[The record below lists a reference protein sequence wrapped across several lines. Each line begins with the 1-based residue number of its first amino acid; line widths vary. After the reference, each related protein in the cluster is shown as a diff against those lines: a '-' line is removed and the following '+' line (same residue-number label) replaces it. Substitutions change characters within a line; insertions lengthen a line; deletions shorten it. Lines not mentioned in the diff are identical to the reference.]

1 MHYSKS
7 YFPRFRGTV
16 PRDRL
21 VEAILKADDPLAV
34 LAAPAGYGKSVLAS
48 QVAGVAEGEVIWL
61 DCSGPEWSREQLFS
75 ALDRFIDAAGK
86 APGGTAKHSFSP
98 MVPRNTVDLIE
109 EVRSSL
115 DRFCDG
121 KAVTVVLDDIPVD
134 ADVAAIRELTG
145 MIDAFGSGRVIV
157 TTRWESPEVFEQ
169 TAGVTL
175 LQADHLRLDDG
186 ECRQV
191 LKRYL
196 TAGVDAHAAEELMR
210 LSAGRAATV
219 CVLARHIALGSF
231 GCGENG
237 SLSRSTPLDLAAH
250 LNKLVDM
257 QLDDRLKAVL
267 YACALLKSGTGDEV
281 EAVVGRP
288 SVSDI
293 QMLGK
298 LMPLVTVSGSGTTC
312 SFRVHD
318 LTAEIYEERCFAQ
331 PDATRFHSDQLLER
345 VLENFDATGRYDALF
360 ALALRRAPSRL
371 LAEWMEKT
379 GTRLF
384 ESGGIKLVEMVFSR
398 LGPATISRSS
408 RLLFLNARLLRGKA
422 EQEAALRLARAAYDL
437 AFAEGNEKLVA
448 EALMLSVRIQMDDM
462 LIAEAVQVLPKILE
476 MEVDDD
482 IRALTHAYL
491 GACFISL
498 LDVNRGLPHIEKAIW
513 IVDNKHIHA
522 EVEALVRNCELV
534 VELQIY
540 GNLNQA
546 NQTFSR
552 LLSKGGLTFS
562 TQMHIRG
569 NLGATQCELGRLERA
584 NQTILSTIETSKK
597 HGLTYVVFWQLNSL
611 AMVRAGMGDYAQA
624 DIASIEAYDGHVA
637 RKLEM
642 ELSRICMYRSVWNR
656 AAGEYEQALA
666 LSEKALEHL
675 AQCTCG
681 WLEWLVTLE
690 LAANLLA
697 LQDISAAEKHAR
709 YARDS
714 AMKIGAAQSALI
726 ADMILAEIDR
736 RKGDLSGARKRLEP
750 HAEYVLSEHS
760 NWWIAMYIR
769 VFPHL
774 LGLLADV
781 ADPDR
786 LSRYLLKMV
795 LPDDVERTLSAALEV
810 MRSKKTWKKLAL
822 RLACEETADR
832 ICRQLQR
839 KDESVPTC
847 RVRMFGGLEVHV
859 GDRSVREK
867 DWKKRKARL
876 LFAMLVFKQGQD
888 VPVDVIFDYLW
899 PDKDSEKAQNNLYVI
914 WSAMKSALLKK
925 ADRKVPL
932 PYLEH
937 VGGMCRMVSSLVSVD
952 IAEFGAIRAE
962 AIAAERSGDME
973 SALEAYERL
982 DELYIGE
989 LLPGDLYDDWFKDER
1004 DRYRIGFGDSMLRA
1018 AGIAAELGD
1027 TARALR
1033 FAWRAVAADAWR
1045 EDLYQNL
1052 MKHLIAAGQRSTAIE
1067 VYMKCRKRLNEDLGM
1082 DPSSETMRLYQQI
1095 LSMEQLEMPR
1105 LSDLQDEDVAPA

>member
-21 VEAILKADDPLAV
+21 VEAIVRADDPLVV

-75 ALDRFIDAAGK
+75 ALDRFIDAAGE
-86 APGGTAKHSFSP
+86 TAGYSFSP
-98 MVPRNTVDLIE
+98 MVPRNTIDLIE
-109 EVRSSL
+109 KVRSSL

-169 TAGVTL
+169 SAGVTL

-196 TAGVDAHAAEELMR
+196 TAEVDAHAAEELMR

-219 CVLARHIALGSF
+219 CVLARHIALGFF
-231 GCGENG
+231 GCRENG
-237 SLSRSTPLDLAAH
+237 SPSRSAPLDLAAH

-257 QLDDRLKAVL
+257 QLDDRLKALL

-281 EAVVGRP
+281 ETVVGRP

-318 LTAEIYEERCFAQ
+318 LAAEIYEERCFTQ
-331 PDATRFHSDQLLER
+331 PDSTRFHSAQLLER
-345 VLENFDATGRYDALF
+345 VLENFDATGRHDALF

-371 LAEWMEKT
+371 LAEWMEEA

-398 LGPATISRSS
+398 LGSVNVSRSS
-408 RLLFLNARLLRGKA
+408 KLLFLNARLLREKN
-422 EQEAALRLARAAYDL
+422 EQERALCLARAAYDL
-437 AFAEGNEKLVA
+437 ALAEGTEKLAA
-448 EALMLSVRIQMDDM
+448 EALMLSARIQMDNSLM
-462 LIAEAVQVLPKILE
+462 TEAVKVLPKILE
-476 MEVDDD
+476 MEVDDEV
-482 IRALTHAYL
+482 RALTHAYL
-491 GACFISL
+491 GLCFSFA
-498 LDVNRGLPHIEKAIW
+498 LDVDKGLSHIARAIW
-513 IVDNKHIHA
+513 IAENKHIHA
-522 EVEALVRNCELV
+522 EVEALVLNCALCVDALV
-534 VELQIY
+534 FGNLKQGAAASKVLNKEGLSFTTQIHIQ
-540 GNLNQA
+540 GNLNVA
-546 NQTFSR
+546 
-552 LLSKGGLTFS
+552 
-562 TQMHIRG
+562 H
-569 NLGATQCELGRLERA
+569 CELGRLKRA
-584 NQTILSTIETSKK
+584 GEMTSSTMEISKK
-597 HGLTYVVFWQLNSL
+597 HGLTYILPWQSITA
-611 AMVRAGMGDYAQA
+611 AMASAGMGDYTQA
-624 DIASIEAYDGHVA
+624 EIAANESYEGHVA
-637 RKLEM
+637 RNLEM

-656 AAGEYEQALA
+656 AVGEHEQALA
-666 LSEKALEHL
+666 LSEKALEYL
-675 AQCTCG
+675 AHCTCG

-690 LAANLLA
+690 LSANLLA

-709 YARDS
+709 SVRDL
-714 AMKIGAAQSALI
+714 AMRIGAAQCALI

-736 RKGDLSGARKRLEP
+736 RKGDLNGARKRLAP
-750 HAEYVLSEHS
+750 HAEYVLSEYS
-760 NWWIAMYIR
+760 NWWIGMYIR
-769 VFPHL
+769 AFPQL
-774 LGLLADV
+774 LGLIAE
-781 ADPDR
+781 ATGPDR

-810 MRSKKTWKKLAL
+810 MRSKKAWKKLAL
-822 RLACEETADR
+822 RLTCEETADR
-832 ICRQLQR
+832 ICWQLQR
-839 KDESVPTC
+839 KDADVPAC
-847 RVRMFGGLEVHV
+847 RVRMFGGLEVYV

-876 LFAMLVFKQGQD
+876 LFAMLVFRQGQD

-914 WSAMKSALLKK
+914 WSAMKSALLRK

-982 DELYIGE
+982 DELYVGE

-1018 AGIAAELGD
+1018 TEIAAELGD

-1033 FAWRAVAADAWR
+1033 FAWRGVAADVWR
-1045 EDLYQNL
+1045 EDLYQSL

-1095 LSMEQLEMPR
+1095 LSMEQPETPR
-1105 LSDLQDEDVAPA
+1105 LSELQDDDAAPA